1 MKHSLLVAFACIST
15 MAVAGPTNADPPK
28 PVAPPPALNT
38 PGKGSAP
45 KEPAKKKKKKK
56 KGKTGGPQ
64 TKPPEF
70 SVMDVALGQ
79 LKWSGAQGLAAGT
92 ATIKLQGPPGCEVEV
107 EKDSKGKDDWLIK
120 KKQDCEFWRSY
131 PLRPMELEQGAVKV
145 TFAPKLTDTETTKVA
160 AFSDARHTTIEQL
173 RKQGAERFATASN
186 RGELQLVP
194 DVAQLALSAGTRMLV
209 QFSDGHTSA
218 YEVDPTPPPRPPRVY
233 APGTPLPVDGFLD
246 AAPELSP
253 YFDTC
258 KAPARFKDHYVVCVD
273 ALFDN
278 RPVVVAL
285 PRSGHVLRPNNS
297 LLVLVRHQKGVDLAV
312 TFDGTRG
319 LYKPKVNDQTSA
331 GAVATQALERG
342 PSVSGEPPPVA
353 ALITAKSFGPRTPG
367 HADLKVQVTAPDPN
381 TSKDVTSSDTVE
393 FEIEETY
400 SSALRVG
407 LGIVGGGA
415 VDREYAARL
424 SIGSGQR
431 EIAAT
436 TFGNFDLELVIGFAP
451 YLDYFR
457 GGRGYAG
464 RENLRRFPF
473 GFSPYIGLGVIN
485 GSKNSL
491 ELLKSVH
498 LGVEWEPMPSFS
510 IAATWVGRRVT
521 QLASGEMLGSPTE
534 DPVATKTGFD
544 WGWGIVL
551 NISPEFLRI
560 AQKPGSS
567 LFSGN

>member
-1 MKHSLLVAFACIST
+1 MKHTLLVACACIGT
-15 MAVAGPTNADPPK
+15 LAIAGPTNANPPT
-28 PVAPPPALNT
+28 PVAPQPAPSA
-38 PGKGSAP
+38 PGKGPAP
-45 KEPAKKKKKKK
+45 KAPTKKKKRKA
-56 KGKTGGPQ
+56 GGQQ
-64 TKPPEF
+64 TKGPAF

-79 LKWSGAQGLAAGT
+79 LKWSGARGLAAGT
-92 ATIKLQGPPGCEVEV
+92 ATLKLQNSPDCAVEV
-107 EKDSKGKDDWLIK
+107 EKDSKGNDDWLIK
-120 KKQDCEFWRSY
+120 KKEDCAFWRSY
-131 PLRPMELEQGAVKV
+131 PLRPIELEQGALKV
-145 TFAPKLTDTETTKVA
+145 TFEAQPARTETTQVA
-160 AFSDARHTTIEQL
+160 AFSGVRRTTIEQL
-173 RKQGAERFATASN
+173 QKQGAERFATASN

-194 DVAQLALSAGTRMLV
+194 DVAQLALSTGTRMFV
-209 QFSDGHTSA
+209 QFMDGHTSA
-218 YEVDPTPPPRPPRVY
+218 YEVDPTPPPSPPRVY
-233 APGTPLPVDGFLD
+233 APGTPLPLDGFLD

-258 KAPARFKDHYVVCVD
+258 KAPAGFKDHYVVCVD

-319 LYKPKVNDQTSA
+319 LYKPKVNDQTGSR
-331 GAVATQALERG
+331 AVATQSLEPV
-342 PSVSGEPPPVA
+342 PSRSGEPAPVA

-367 HADLKVQVTAPDPN
+367 HADLKVQVTAPDPK
-381 TSKDVTSSDTVE
+381 TGKDVTSSDTVE

-424 SIGSGQR
+424 ALGSGQR

-464 RENLRRFPF
+464 HENLRSFPF

-491 ELLKSVH
+491 ELLKSIHV
-498 LGVEWEPMPSFS
+498 GIEWEPIPSFS